1 MSPPTYE
8 LNHCIHCSCSKGM
21 SPVISM
27 YLVASGSWKFG
38 CQLHW
43 VAWYDP
49 VIPAHRIT
57 PTLQRSD
64 LTFQLPLQP
73 LPEDFQSAK
82 HQGYEL
88 PKTKQLVESNLGSDL
103 GSPTQANSLLA
114 RPLEPSILI
123 FRQKSA
129 LKFPKRH
136 HGITDSNLFHSDW
149 YHLQRWFHSP
159 CFQENPQWT
168 PWNSGVFPFHTKV
181 PKVPTTCLARG
192 DLGSYLP
199 RKWIQ
204 SPKPLSV
211 QVRSDLDTKNI
222 WLTPSKYRNQS
233 ASQPL
238 ASRGAKSFDVFNH
251 LRSLMSPSLE
261 KLLGTSVKVFEYFSE
276 VWSWIE

>member
-1 MSPPTYE
+1 MVRPSNPCAQDHANAPKVRP
-8 LNHCIHCSCSKGM
+8 N
-21 SPVISM
+21 IS
-27 YLVASGSWKFG
+27 AT
-38 CQLHW
+38 
-43 VAWYDP
+43 ATIREP
-49 VIPAHRIT
+49 
-57 PTLQRSD
+57 
-64 LTFQLPLQP
+64 
-73 LPEDFQSAK
+73 DFQSAK

-114 RPLEPSILI
+114 KPLEPSILM

-136 HGITDSNLFHSDW
+136 HGITDSNLFHS
-149 YHLQRWFHSP
+149 FHTTRFRLISP
-159 CFQENPQWT
+159 STLISQPMFQENPQWT

-211 QVRSDLDTKNI
+211 QVRSDLDTQNI

-238 ASRGAKSFDVFNH
+238 ASRGAKSFEVFNH